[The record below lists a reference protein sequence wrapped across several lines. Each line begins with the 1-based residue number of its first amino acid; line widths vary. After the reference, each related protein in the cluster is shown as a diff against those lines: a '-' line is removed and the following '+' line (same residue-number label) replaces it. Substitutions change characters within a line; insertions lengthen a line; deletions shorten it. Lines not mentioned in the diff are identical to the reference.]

1 MRAIA
6 GSLALAIL
14 SGGVALAD
22 IPVNDDQQLTQ
33 KTLTQTTTTSTVP
46 VQQNNNK
53 GQGGINCATHQGQ
66 KGTTQNNTAQPN
78 TATGDTAVQQYDP
91 QSATAPANPLSA
103 PGAATQNLDQTARG
117 WQCRDPDH
125 DHGERSHLS
134 SGLNGHRS
142 GADVYGWL

>member
-1 MRAIA
+1 MKTIA

-33 KTLTQTTTTSTVP
+33 KTLTRTTTTSTVP

-78 TATGDTAVQQYDP
+78 TATGNTAVQQYGSSRILVGKKPRCDVAMSHNF
-91 QSATAPANPLSA
+91 QWLFGVFKGLKTGHDFGHEKTA
-103 PGAATQNLDQTARG
+103 
-117 WQCRDPDH
+117 
-125 DHGERSHLS
+125 
-134 SGLNGHRS
+134 
-142 GADVYGWL
+142 